1 MARKS
6 EPFSIR
12 LSKGTLDLVA
22 REAERTRRSKG
33 AVVESL
39 AEEAMRM
46 RRFPGIA
53 FREEDW
59 NRRAWVIGTGLDVWE
74 VIALVRSLGSPEA
87 VTSDYQLSE
96 SQVATAL
103 AYHGEFPEEV
113 DAMIAKNQRPLE
125 ELQREYP
132 HITDTHTAE

>member
-1 MARKS
+1 
-6 EPFSIR
+6 
-12 LSKGTLDLVA
+12 VA

-74 VIALVRSLGSPEA
+74 VIALVRSFGSPEA
-87 VTSDYQLSE
+87 VIPHYHLSE
-96 SQVATAL
+96 GQVATAL
-103 AYHGEFPEEV
+103 AYHREFPEEV
-113 DAMIAKNQRPLE
+113 DAMMAKNQRPLQ

-132 HITDTHTAE
+132 QITHT